1 MGLGQ
6 DRTMIMLCLVI
17 SSLVAVNLT
26 VTILSITGSFL
37 PKAAQISLNNMQ
49 LLHNILDRDQ
59 ALDNGTIKNKS
70 FNLTEDSNS
79 LLHKLVNQS
88 ISNR

>member
-1 MGLGQ
+1 MGLGHEK
-6 DRTMIMLCLVI
+6 TVFMLCLVI

-37 PKAAQISLNNMQ
+37 PKSGQIASINTQ

-59 ALDNGTIKNKS
+59 ALDNGTVKNKI
-70 FNLTEDSNS
+70 FNLTEESNS
-79 LLHKLVNQS
+79 LLHKLANDS
-88 ISNR
+88 NSNR